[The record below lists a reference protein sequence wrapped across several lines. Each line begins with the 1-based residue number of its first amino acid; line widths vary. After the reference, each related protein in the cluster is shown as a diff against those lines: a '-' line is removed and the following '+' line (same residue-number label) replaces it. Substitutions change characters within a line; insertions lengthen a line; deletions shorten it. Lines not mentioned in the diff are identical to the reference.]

1 MTFRKRKHEH
11 ELTRVSQ
18 LLKVKA
24 RERDLSYSLAES
36 LEFQRNAT
44 IDPTYWPKNPSGC
57 CRHVSEKFKTN
68 ILVLKQSPNL
78 IWNLGK
84 DFENVQTYFK
94 CSNGSDVVQIIRLC
108 QVNAQRVVQKC
119 QASLFPVNS
128 SAGKK
133 LTKKRMHLLKSIP
146 KHLINKDFQIKSNDD
161 CVGEGPKNSSQEP
174 GEHPSLPTIEEIPPI
189 TSETPPPPPLEGP
202 HPKVTIEPT
211 PEKPDILAPAPT
223 YLNNKLLL
231 QREKSIATWET
242 VMNWESMSSEN
253 IKKNIKKA
261 RLCLK

>member
-1 MTFRKRKHEH
+1 MTKKKEH

-18 LLKVKA
+18 LLKTIA
-24 RERDLSYSLAES
+24 RERDLPYSLAES
-36 LEFQRNAT
+36 LEFQRSGT
-44 IDPTYWPKNPSGC
+44 IDPKYWPTNPSSC
-57 CRHVSEKFKTN
+57 CKHVTEKFKTN
-68 ILVLKQSPNL
+68 ILVLKQSPNV

-84 DFENVQTYFK
+84 DFENVESYFK
-94 CSNGSDVVQIIRLC
+94 CKTGSDNVQIIRLC

-128 SAGKK
+128 AAGKK
-133 LTKKRMHLLKSIP
+133 LTKKRMFLFKTIP

-161 CVGEGPKNSSQEP
+161 CVGEGPKNSSQEQ
-174 GEHPSLPTIEEIPPI
+174 GEHPSLPIIEEIAPI

-211 PEKPDILAPAPT
+211 PEKSDILAPAPT

-242 VMNWESMSSEN
+242 VMHWESMSSED